1 MCNLPASSW
10 FYTDLTLLLLLAI
23 HVVAKNDIEQ
33 GLKLSMK
40 HIL

>member
-10 FYTDLTLLLLLAI
+10 FYTDLTLLLLAI